1 MLQMLRSAAASFHRT
16 AAPAAR
22 SGKHPEFTVL
32 KDGRPFL
39 IVNAPSVEHAQFVV
53 AGFPAGHAW
62 MIVAR

>member
-1 MLQMLRSAAASFHRT
+1 MLQMLRSAAASVRH
-16 AAPAAR
+16 APTPVAR

-39 IVNAPSVEHAQFVV
+39 IVNAPSIEHAQFVV

-62 MIVAR
+62 MIVER